1 MQQKDPPMNRRDTAR
16 QSRNQTAG
24 LPDSTQ
30 RPQRVSKGV
39 AEETCSLRTS
49 APTFAVRS
57 THCVAIGEDFFNAE
71 DAKVGA
77 EFRREN
83 VSAATLFETLCGLG
97 VESGGPAVWL
107 RLGRAMS
114 PRFIGW
120 SFA

>member
-1 MQQKDPPMNRRDTAR
+1 MAACNPTN
-16 QSRNQTAG
+16 QSPFSEQEPACLGAVFSASFVVLSANF
-24 LPDSTQ
+24 
-30 RPQRVSKGV
+30 V
-39 AEETCSLRTS
+39 A
-49 APTFAVRS
+49 F
-57 THCVAIGEDFFNAE
+57 GEDFFNAE